1 MTFGQSV
8 STCFRNYCCFT
19 GRASRS
25 EYWWWVLFTAII
37 GILFSIPY
45 GINVAKAVAEG
56 TEPGLP
62 VISYIVNLVL
72 LLPTLGVM
80 FRRLHD
86 TGRSGWW
93 WLIGLIPVVGTIVL
107 LVFLLQPSQPYDN
120 QYGPVPEN

>member
-1 MTFGQSV
+1 M
-8 STCFRNYCCFT
+8 
-19 GRASRS
+19 
-25 EYWWWVLFTAII
+25 
-37 GILFSIPY
+37 LFSIPY
-45 GINVAKAVAEG
+45 GINMAKAVTEG

-72 LLPTLGVM
+72 LLPSLGVL

-107 LVFLLQPSQPYDN
+107 LVFLLQPSQPYEN
-120 QYGPVPEN
+120 QYGPEPEN

>member
-45 GINVAKAVAEG
+45 GINMAKAIAEG